1 MMLEMEHYAEI
12 SFGLNLDWIKSFYSR
27 AGALSSYKPP
37 IPISI
42 FYFLFFYIFYR
53 TKYSITVTNQLI
65 LVSVA
70 YTVIVSEPAF

>member
-1 MMLEMEHYAEI
+1 MMLETEHYAEI
-12 SFGLNLDWIKSFYSR
+12 SLGLNLDWIKVFILEPGHYHR
-27 AGALSSYKPP
+27 
-37 IPISI
+37 ISHRYQYRY

-70 YTVIVSEPAF
+70 YTVIVPEPAL